1 MKQMFFRKIAT
12 YLIYTDKDK
21 REEEKEA
28 QGMLYITS
36 IYTHMEALYLSHIG
50 IHITMYKG
58 KIGNMKILK

>member
-28 QGMLYITS
+28 QGMFIYNLNLYAYGS
-36 IYTHMEALYLSHIG
+36 FLSHIG

>member
-36 IYTHMEALYLSHIG
+36 IYTHMEALSLIG